1 MRILFFGKLRDLLGE
16 SLEVA
21 AWPGDTV
28 AQLRGRLA
36 DLHPEGADALLC
48 ATNRACV
55 GDSIVAEDFVP
66 SGDESVEFL
75 PPVSGG

>member
-16 SLEVA
+16 AREVA
-21 AWPGDTV
+21 AQRGETV
-28 AQLRGRLA
+28 AQLRRRLA
-36 DLHPEGADALLC
+36 DLNPEGAGALLC
-48 ATNRACV
+48 PTNRACV

-66 SGDESVEFL
+66 SGEESVEFL